1 MQSKIIK
8 WLWWKRQLAAEI
20 LLLLVI
26 FIGLFEIRYYNRFYP
41 NIILGKESVGGK
53 SYDEVLEKFQK
64 TRKRIQEEGIALIFF
79 RDGNSKEINL
89 PLARQG
95 LTADTVV
102 EYFTLA
108 EVEKTLTDAYQMGRQ
123 GPIWQRAWERL
134 LLTVESRHFNFPN
147 DIYKEAIQSLLSR
160 ELKKFFEEPV
170 PAAFAVKD
178 GEVMIVPEII
188 GEGINQERIARAISE
203 SLSSLSGGMLFFSAK
218 SSAPAVTKE
227 KLEPYLDLARALAK
241 SIRAEL
247 SYGGYQWNLSGNTLI
262 SWLTVKE
269 DGSVGIDSEQLV
281 QFLDKKVGPVVYDP
295 PQNSRFEVRNGQL
308 VEIFKGKS
316 GNSVSVK
323 EIEKILNGKMKE
335 AQYKFLAVH
344 SSTDFKLGRQVIKVP
359 LVIVREPPKIT
370 KETLN
375 HYDIRELVTA
385 VRTSFKGSS
394 PGRKQNISIGVAKLN
409 GRLIAPGEEF
419 SAVEGIG
426 LTTEEEGFVKEYVIK
441 EKESVK
447 EAGGG
452 LCQIATT
459 LFRLAINTGLP
470 ITARTNHRYVVSYY
484 GPGLD
489 ATVYGPRKDLKFIN
503 DTGHYL
509 LLQGRVEGEEV
520 VFEFY
525 GQKDNRQIAI
535 SEPKIFNRI
544 PPPAPKYIL
553 SADLKPGEEKCTE
566 QARFGMNAEVKY
578 QVKYPNGKQNEQIFK
593 SVYQPWQ
600 KVCLVGSLNQLTNL

>member
-1 MQSKIIK
+1 MP
-8 WLWWKRQLAAEI
+8 LAEI
-20 LLLLVI
+20 LVLLAI
-26 FIGLFEIRYYNRFYP
+26 FVGLFEITYYNRFYP
-41 NIILGKESVGGK
+41 NIIIGKESVGGK
-53 SYDEVLEKFQK
+53 SYGEVLEKFQK
-64 TRKRIQEEGIALIFF
+64 TRDRLQEEGLALVFF
-79 RDGNSKEINL
+79 RNGNSKEINL

-102 EYFTLA
+102 EYFSLA
-108 EVEKTLTDAYQMGRQ
+108 EAEKTLADAYQMGRQ
-123 GPIWQRAWERL
+123 GSVLRRFWEQLILAVRGR
-134 LLTVESRHFNFPN
+134 SFQFPN
-147 DIYKEAIQSLLSR
+147 DIYQEAIQSLLTR
-160 ELKKFFEEPV
+160 ELKNFFEEPI
-170 PAAFAVKD
+170 PAVFSVQD
-178 GEVMIVPEII
+178 GEIIIVPETI
-188 GEGINQERIARAISE
+188 GEGIDRERIARAISE

-218 SSAPAVTKE
+218 LSLPPVTKE

-241 SIRAEL
+241 SARAEF
-247 SYGGYQWNLSGNTLI
+247 SYGGYQWNLSGNDLI
-262 SWLTVKE
+262 SWLAVKE
-269 DGSVGIDSEQLV
+269 DGSVGIDSRQLV

-295 PQNSRFEVRNGQL
+295 PQNSRFEIKNGRL

-316 GNSVSVK
+316 GNNVSVK
-323 EIEKILNGKMKE
+323 QIEKILNGKIKE
-335 AQYKFLAVH
+335 AQDKFLAAG
-344 SSTDFKLGRQVIKVP
+344 SPADFKLGQQVIKVP

-375 HYDIRELVTA
+375 HYDIRELVTT

-394 PGRKQNISIGVAKLN
+394 PGRKSNITIGVAKLN

-426 LTTEEEGFVKEYVIK
+426 LTREEDGFVKEFVIK
-441 EKESVK
+441 GDRSVK
-447 EAGGG
+447 ESGGG

-470 ITARTNHRYVVSYY
+470 ITDRSNHRYVVSYY

-509 LLQGRVEGEEV
+509 LLQGRVEREEV

-525 GQKDNRQIAI
+525 GQKDSRQVAI

-566 QARFGMNAEVKY
+566 QARFGMNAEVEY
-578 QVKYPNGKQNEQIFK
+578 QVTYPNGKTNAQTFK
-593 SVYQPWQ
+593 SIYQPWQ
-600 KVCLVGSLNQLTNL
+600 KVCLVGSISQLTAN